1 MRALTIVIP
10 TYNEADNLPALARA
24 VWELPLPETH
34 LLIVDDGSPDG
45 TGDLAEGLAREHPGL
60 LSVIHRPGKLGL
72 GSAYIAG
79 FRAALGAGA
88 AAVGQMDADF
98 SHAPGYL
105 PGFLDMLEL
114 ADVVL
119 GSRYVPGGSVDR
131 RWGAGR
137 KMLSAFGNLYARL
150 ILNLQVR
157 DATGGFR
164 IWRRETL
171 LGMPLERIRS
181 NGYVFQVEMA
191 YVAQRL
197 GYSLAEAPI
206 YFEDRRIGQSKM
218 SFRIQIE
225 AALRVWQVLLTHR
238 KLTPDRRLRT
248 PASDTRA
255 V

>member
-1 MRALTIVIP
+1 MRNLTIVIP

-24 VWELPLPETH
+24 VWDLPLPDTR
-34 LLIVDDGSPDG
+34 LVIVDDGSPDG
-45 TGDLAEGLAREHPGL
+45 TGEVAEELARERAGG
-60 LSVIHRPGKLGL
+60 LSVIHRPAKLGL
-72 GSAYIAG
+72 GSAYITG
-79 FRAALGAGA
+79 FRAALEAGA
-88 AAVGQMDADF
+88 DAVGQMDADF
-98 SHAPGYL
+98 SHSPHYL

-114 ADVVL
+114 SDFVL

-137 KMLSAFGNLYARL
+137 KLLSAFGNAYARV
-150 ILNLQVR
+150 ILGLTVR

-164 IWRRETL
+164 VWRRETL
-171 LGMPLERIRS
+171 LGMPLDQIRS

-197 GYSLAEAPI
+197 GYVAAEAPI

-225 AALRVWQVLLTHR
+225 AALRVWQVLWMHHH
-238 KLTPDRRLRT
+238 LTPDHRR
-248 PASDTRA
+248 PPCGSDRRSG
-255 V
+255 